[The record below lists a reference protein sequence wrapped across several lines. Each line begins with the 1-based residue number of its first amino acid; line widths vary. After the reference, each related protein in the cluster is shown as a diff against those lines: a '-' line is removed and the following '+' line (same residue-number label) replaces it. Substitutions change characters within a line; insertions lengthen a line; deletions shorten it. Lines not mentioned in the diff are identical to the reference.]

1 MERQDTGPSFQGS
14 HDMLSESSDVMLPHS
29 RRGRWGT
36 EEKKGPADG
45 GGGSKKS
52 AILQD
57 KEACRV
63 RIASSRGF
71 NGPFDIKIHGG
82 AGSSES
88 PIRLPNDS
96 EPDGMRRETEG
107 RAGTE
112 ERQKAGSAA
121 DEQEVEQKRLRK
133 LERKRLKK
141 QQDEPKEEGQEQNR
155 NHKQDAERRARK
167 RAKKEQKKLERER
180 LKQEGFHPD
189 GSKAKS
195 RRNGERRGK
204 NRGRRTSTADNCKG
218 RTRS

>member
-1 MERQDTGPSFQGS
+1 MAAVEAGSQRYYKTRRRVESGAPAAEVSAGPSTLRY
-14 HDMLSESSDVMLPHS
+14 M
-29 RRGRWGT
+29 
-36 EEKKGPADG
+36 
-45 GGGSKKS
+45 
-52 AILQD
+52 
-57 KEACRV
+57 
-63 RIASSRGF
+63 
-71 NGPFDIKIHGG
+71 GG

-141 QQDEPKEEGQEQNR
+141 QQDEPKEEGQEQDR

-189 GSKAKS
+189 GSKSKS

-204 NRGRRTSTADNCKG
+204 NRGRRTSTADNCAKEERG
-218 RTRS
+218 ASTTWFMSGAAVMNWPTVSETCLLME